1 VVLATQKKQQQKT
14 LIQKT
19 NKEITRNK
27 TRRKKNAKSYQI
39 ENKQTKKATGSMH
52 THETLSSTRMYKA
65 MKCIVYY
72 LQQKQKQD
80 SYIQFLDIYLE
91 IDINGYLS
99 IRLYDKG
106 DHLKD
111 WSLSYVALELAV

>member
-1 VVLATQKKQQQKT
+1 MVLVTK
-14 LIQKT
+14 
-19 NKEITRNK
+19 
-27 TRRKKNAKSYQI
+27 KKNKKKLNTK
-39 ENKQTKKATGSMH
+39 NKQTNHQKQNKKKEKWKIISNRKQTNKKATGSMH
-52 THETLSSTRMYKA
+52 THEPVSSTRMYKA
-65 MKCIVYY
+65 MTCIVYY

-80 SYIQFLDIYLE
+80 SYVQFLDIYLE

>member
-1 VVLATQKKQQQKT
+1 MQNHIKS
-14 LIQKT
+14 KT
-19 NKEITRNK
+19 NKQKKLLAVCTRTN
-27 TRRKKNAKSYQI
+27 
-39 ENKQTKKATGSMH
+39 
-52 THETLSSTRMYKA
+52 LSVVLCKYKA
-65 MKCIVYY
+65 MTCIVYY

-80 SYIQFLDIYLE
+80 SYVPFLDIYLE